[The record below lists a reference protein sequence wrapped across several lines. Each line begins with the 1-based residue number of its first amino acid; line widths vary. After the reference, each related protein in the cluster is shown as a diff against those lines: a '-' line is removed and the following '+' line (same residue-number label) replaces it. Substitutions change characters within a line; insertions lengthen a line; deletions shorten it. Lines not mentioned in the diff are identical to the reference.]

1 MKIYIA
7 ALGSRGDNEP
17 FRAMAWEAAAAGHDV
32 YFGHTTDLPT
42 DTKAP
47 YREMPIRGSFESL
60 IADQGVSVTKALKT
74 YKTDM
79 KPLLENAWED
89 VNAHIHEVVPDIVVY
104 HPKLVTAP
112 VAAHHVGAIA
122 VIVEIGPTLT
132 PTKEFAAPGWPFG
145 LPRWLNKFSFS
156 LIHAG
161 LKAMGS
167 PARTLAKELGVINLE
182 PDLTLCPVSPTL
194 LPQPADWPAWAHVTG
209 HWSAPVTGGLDP
221 ELEKF
226 LSSGIIVYAGLG
238 SMKDGLGAPRAAA
251 IVEAARAKGM
261 KTLLVTGWG
270 GLVASIE
277 HSEANDVLVRES
289 VPHPLVLPKVHLAV
303 HHGGAGTTHAALSA
317 GVPSVIMPFLAD
329 QPWWA
334 RLLHNK
340 KLGPQPLSRKIIDS
354 KKLAKILF
362 DAIDYSPAVREAR
375 DLIRVENGLGHAL
388 TLLEQAE
395 AGILPLR
402 PPASS

>member
-1 MKIYIA
+1 MKLYIA
-7 ALGSRGDNEP
+7 SLGSRGDNEP

-42 DTKAP
+42 DPKAP
-47 YREMPIRGSFESL
+47 YREMAIRGSFASL
-60 IADQGVSVTKALKT
+60 IADQGVSLTKALRN
-74 YKTDM
+74 YKTVM

-89 VNAHIHEVVPDIVVY
+89 VNKHIQDVVPDIVVY
-104 HPKLVTAP
+104 HPKLVTTP

-122 VIVEIGPTLT
+122 VIVEMVPTLT
-132 PTKEFAAPGWPFG
+132 PTKEFAAPGWPGG
-145 LPRWLNKFSFS
+145 LPRWLNTFSFS
-156 LIHAG
+156 LIRAG

-167 PARTLAKELGVINLE
+167 PARTLAKELGVINSE

-209 HWSAPVTGGLDP
+209 HWSAPVTGGLDV

-226 LSSGIIVYAGLG
+226 VSSGIIVYAGLG
-238 SMKDGLGAPRAAA
+238 SMKDTLGAQRATA

-277 HSEANDVLVRES
+277 HGEADDVLVRES
-289 VPHPLVLPKVHLAV
+289 VPHPLVLPKVHLAL
-303 HHGGAGTTHAALSA
+303 HHGGAGTTHAALAA

-334 RLLHNK
+334 RLLHAK
-340 KLGPQPLSRKIIDS
+340 KLGPRPLSRKNTHS

-362 DAIDYSPAVREAR
+362 DALDYSPAVGAAGKVMR
-375 DLIRVENGLGHAL
+375 LENGLGHAL
-388 TLLEQAE
+388 ALLDQAE
-395 AGILPLR
+395 AGTLPLR
-402 PPASS
+402 PPGGS